1 MIGEERCLQFI
12 ALWTGVVTVFPPQLK
27 HTTINA
33 MSRNEYLTAALENL
47 TPDDVRHLLISE
59 DELNRAVKWVAA
71 LTVYTSVF
79 KNSYYYKPFFLD
91 KKFSG

>member
-1 MIGEERCLQFI
+1 
-12 ALWTGVVTVFPPQLK
+12 
-27 HTTINA
+27 

-71 LTVYTSVF
+71 LTVYTIVL
-79 KNSYYYKPFFLD
+79 KNNYH
-91 KKFSG
+91 